1 MRTSDF
7 DPISVGIFHKQ
18 LRNATLFVLALF
30 SILIL
35 RIWFLQ
41 IVNGPTYRAK
51 SEHNRIRLQD
61 IPPIRGMIID
71 RKGNVL
77 VDNRPS
83 YDLYVIPEDVQDRS
97 QLLKNLNQLASLDSE
112 IIEQKFKKSLSRRLF
127 KPVCLKKDISRDQL
141 AIIESH
147 QFNLPGVIIK
157 VEPQRHY
164 ICGELAFHLLGY
176 LGQIGEN
183 QIRGGNYPNNKPGDL
198 IGKTGVESKWQPTLN
213 GTRGGEQVEVDAA
226 GRKIR
231 KISMKAASPGANVCL
246 TIDKDLQLT
255 VEKALSN
262 KKGAIVALD
271 PNTGEILAMASS
283 PSVDPNLFIG
293 GIDKTTW
300 EEISLSKDF
309 PLQDRAL
316 SGQYPPASVFKI
328 IVALAGLEE
337 GIIDP
342 EEKISCKG
350 YFFLGR
356 SRFNCWKKYGHGDMD
371 LHSALVE
378 SCDVYFYQ
386 IGKKLGIDKI
396 AYYAKKFG
404 LGKKTGFD
412 VGQEKAGLVPTR
424 DWKLRKTGE
433 PWQEGETISTSIG
446 QSFLLVTP
454 IQMATMVSAVF
465 NGGVLYRPQVT
476 KWVGESETQKTFEF
490 TPKVTG
496 KIDINPKYFEMI
508 KTALKG
514 VVHEQHGTGSRA
526 RLNDITVAGKTG
538 TAQVVALKKT
548 EDQDGGEEN
557 IPIRHR
563 DHAWFVAVAPVEKP
577 RIAMA
582 ILIEHGGH
590 GGSAAAP
597 IAAEMIKVY
606 LKDSGTDSSDYAS
619 RFKTT
624 DLKPE
629 NQER

>member
-1 MRTSDF
+1 LRTSDF

-30 SILIL
+30 TILIL
-35 RIWFLQ
+35 RLWFLQ
-41 IVNGPTYRAK
+41 IVSGPTYRAK

-97 QLLKNLNQLASLDSE
+97 QLLKNLNQLASLDYE
-112 IIEQKFKKSLSRRLF
+112 IIEKKFKEAHSKRLF
-127 KPVCLKKDISRDQL
+127 KPVCLEKDISRDQL

-147 QFNLPGVIIK
+147 RFNLPGVIIK

-164 ICGELAFHLLGY
+164 ICGEVAFHLLGY

-198 IGKTGVESKWQPTLN
+198 IGKTGVESKWQPILN

-231 KISMKAASPGANVCL
+231 TISMKAPFPGANVCL
-246 TIDKDLQLT
+246 TIDKDLQVT
-255 VEKALSN
+255 AEKALKN

-271 PNTGEILAMASS
+271 PNTGEILALASS
-283 PSVDPNLFIG
+283 PSVDPNLFVG
-293 GIDKTTW
+293 GIDKATW
-300 EEISLSKDF
+300 KEISSSKDF

-342 EEKISCKG
+342 EEKTSCKG

-356 SRFNCWKKYGHGDMD
+356 HRYNCWDKSGHGDMD
-371 LHSALVE
+371 LYAALVE

-386 IGKKLGIDKI
+386 LGKKLGVDKI
-396 AYYAKKFG
+396 AYYANKFG
-404 LGKKTGFD
+404 FGRNTGFD
-412 VGQEKAGLVPTR
+412 VGQEKGGLVPTR
-424 DWKLRKTGE
+424 NWKLKKIGA
-433 PWQEGETISTSIG
+433 PWQEGETISMSIG
-446 QSFLLVTP
+446 QSFLLATP

-476 KWVGESETQKTFEF
+476 KWVGKSEIHNTFEL

-496 KIDINPKYFEMI
+496 KIDIRPEYFEII

-514 VVHEQHGTGSRA
+514 VVHDQHGTGSRA
-526 RLNDITVAGKTG
+526 RLKDVMVAGKTG
-538 TAQVVALKKT
+538 TAQVVAIKKT
-548 EDQDGGEEN
+548 EEPDISEAN
-557 IPIRHR
+557 IPVHHR
-563 DHAWFVAVAPVEKP
+563 DHAWFVAAAPSEKP
-577 RIAMA
+577 RIALA
-582 ILIEHGGH
+582 VLIEHGGH
-590 GGSAAAP
+590 GGSVAAP
-597 IAAEMIKVY
+597 IAAEMIKLY
-606 LKDSGTDSSDYAS
+606 LKS
-619 RFKTT
+619 
-624 DLKPE
+624 E
-629 NQER
+629 

>member
-51 SEHNRIRLQD
+51 SEHNRIRLHD

-71 RKGNVL
+71 RNGDVL

-97 QLLKNLNQLASLDSE
+97 QLLKNLNQLASLDYE
-112 IIEQKFKKSLSRRLF
+112 IIEQKFNKSHSRRRF

-176 LGQIGEN
+176 LGQIGEK
-183 QIRGGNYPNNKPGDL
+183 QIRSGTYPNNKPGDL
-198 IGKTGVESKWQPTLN
+198 IGKTGVESKWQQTLN

-231 KISMKAASPGANVCL
+231 KISMKSPSPGGDVCL
-246 TIDKDLQLT
+246 TIDKDLQVT
-255 VEKALSN
+255 AEKALTD

-271 PNTGEILAMASS
+271 PNTGEILALASS

-293 GIDKTTW
+293 GIDKATW
-300 EEISLSKDF
+300 REISSSKDF

-328 IVALAGLEE
+328 IVALAGLQE

-356 SRFNCWKKYGHGDMD
+356 HRYNCWKKYGHREMN

-386 IGKKLGIDKI
+386 IGKKLGVDKI

-404 LGKKTGFD
+404 LGRKTGLD
-412 VGQEKAGLVPTR
+412 VGLEKGGLVPTR
-424 DWKLRKTGE
+424 DWKLRKTGV
-433 PWQEGETISTSIG
+433 PWQEGETISMSIG
-446 QSFLLVTP
+446 QSFVLVTP

-476 KWVGESETQKTFEF
+476 KWVGESEANKTYEF
-490 TPKVTG
+490 TPKMTG
-496 KIDINPKYFEMI
+496 KIDISPEYFEI
-508 KTALKG
+508 VKTALKG

-526 RLNDITVAGKTG
+526 RFKDIAVAGKTG

-548 EDQDGGEEN
+548 EEQNDSEED
-557 IPIRHR
+557 IPVHHR
-563 DHAWFVAVAPVEKP
+563 DHAWFVAVAPAEKP
-577 RIAMA
+577 RIAIA
-582 ILIEHGGH
+582 VIIEHGGH

-606 LKDSGTDSSDYAS
+606 LKDSDTGS
-619 RFKTT
+619 KV
-624 DLKPE
+624 
-629 NQER
+629 QG

>member
-1 MRTSDF
+1 LRTSDF

-18 LRNATLFVLALF
+18 LRNATLLVLALF

-61 IPPIRGMIID
+61 IAPIRGLILD

-97 QLLKNLNQLASLDSE
+97 QLLENLNQLVSLDYE
-112 IIEQKFKKSLSRRLF
+112 ITEQQFKKAHSRRLF
-127 KPVCLKKDISRDQL
+127 KPVSLKKDISRDQL
-141 AIIESH
+141 AIVETH

-164 ICGELAFHLLGY
+164 NCGELAFRLLGY

-198 IGKTGVESKWQPTLN
+198 IGKTGVESRWQPTLN
-213 GTRGGEQVEVDAA
+213 GRRGGEQVEVDAA

-231 KISMKAASPGANVCL
+231 TISMKPPSPGANVCL
-246 TIDKDLQLT
+246 TIDKALQVT
-255 VEKALSN
+255 AEKALIG

-271 PNTGEILAMASS
+271 PNTGEILTLASS

-300 EEISLSKDF
+300 EDISLSKDF
-309 PLQDRAL
+309 PLQNRAL

-342 EEKISCKG
+342 EEKICCKG

-356 SRFNCWKKYGHGDMD
+356 HRSNCWKKYGHGDMD

-386 IGKKLGIDKI
+386 IGKKLGVDKI

-404 LGKKTGFD
+404 LGRKTGFD
-412 VGQEKAGLVPTR
+412 VGQEKGGLVPTR
-424 DWKLRKTGE
+424 KWKLRKTGV
-433 PWQEGETISTSIG
+433 PWQEGETVSMSIG

-465 NGGVLYRPQVT
+465 NGGVIYRPQVT
-476 KWVGESETQKTFEF
+476 KWVGESENHKTFSF
-490 TPKVTG
+490 APQVTG
-496 KIDINPKYFEMI
+496 KIDVSPENFEII

-514 VVHEQHGTGSRA
+514 VVHDQHGTGSRA
-526 RLNDITVAGKTG
+526 RLRDITVAGKTG
-538 TAQVVALKKT
+538 TAQVVALKRT
-548 EDQDGGEEN
+548 EEYNGSEED
-557 IPIRHR
+557 IPVHHR
-563 DHAWFVAVAPVEKP
+563 DHAWFVAVAPAEKP
-577 RIAMA
+577 RIAIA
-582 ILIEHGGH
+582 VLIEHGGH

-606 LKDSGTDSSDYAS
+606 LQNNDTGSKVHGS
-619 RFKTT
+619 RLKTT
-624 DLKPE
+624 VPTPE
-629 NQER
+629 PMNR